1 MSPKL
6 AGEEERPWDKERGV
20 LQDSSP
26 CKYRG
31 RFFSPPSE
39 ADLPCEG
46 DSARGP

>member
-1 MSPKL
+1 MSAKP
-6 AGEEERPWDKERGV
+6 AGEEERPWDKERGI

-26 CKYRG
+26 CKYSG
-31 RFFSPPSE
+31 LFSPSE